1 MGGCYN
7 QNKTSPQSLFFL
19 LIGPGELGILDMNI
33 TGRVEDKVLGDT
45 MSPYPHQLEGD
56 QNLPSP
62 SAFSRVTP
70 TSIMSAVMRGGD
82 REGNNL
88 LVDMSNAQKPT
99 DISLSET
106 LGNSMLPTGT
116 CIITCT
122 CTSIITHVH
131 VSCTCTCSIV

>member
-1 MGGCYN
+1 
-7 QNKTSPQSLFFL
+7 
-19 LIGPGELGILDMNI
+19 MNI

-88 LVDMSNAQKPT
+88 LVDMSTAQKQT

-106 LGNSMLPTGT
+106 LGNSVLPTGT
-116 CIITCT
+116 CA
-122 CTSIITHVH
+122 CTSIIT
-131 VSCTCTCSIV
+131 CIMYM